1 MNDKAILDLYWQR
14 SEQAISETDT
24 KYGAYCFTIAYNI
37 LDNRED
43 SEESVSDTY
52 MAAWN
57 SMPPKRPAI
66 LSAFLGKI
74 TRYISLDHW
83 KKRSRLKRGGGEM
96 DLCLEELQDCV
107 SGQESTEDKVIRRET
122 IAAVNRFL
130 DSLSETERKIFLCRY
145 WYLEPVKD
153 IAQRFG
159 FTPNRTTVLLRRVR
173 QKLNVCLAK
182 EGLL

>member
-1 MNDKAILDLYWQR
+1 MDDKAILDLYWAR
-14 SEQAISETDT
+14 SEKAISETDA
-24 KYGAYCFTIAYNI
+24 KYGAYCFCIAYNI
-37 LDNRED
+37 LNNRED

-52 MAAWN
+52 LAAWN

-83 KKRSRLKRGGGEM
+83 KKRSRLKRGGGEIE
-96 DLCLEELQDCV
+96 LCLEELQDCV
-107 SGQESTEDKVIRRET
+107 SGQESTEEKMIRKET

-130 DSLSETERKIFLCRY
+130 STLSETERKVFLCRY
-145 WYLEPVKD
+145 WYLDPVKD
-153 IAQRFG
+153 IAERFG
-159 FTPNRTTVLLRRVR
+159 FSQNRTSVLLRRIR
-173 QKLNVCLAK
+173 QKLNTYLAK

>member
-1 MNDKAILDLYWQR
+1 MDDKAILDLYWSR

-24 KYGAYCFTIAYNI
+24 KYGAYCFCIANNI
-37 LDNRED
+37 LNNRED

-57 SMPPKRPAI
+57 SMPPKRPAV
-66 LSAFLGKI
+66 LSAFLGKM

-96 DLCLEELQDCV
+96 ELCLEELGDCV
-107 SGQESTEDKVIRRET
+107 SGQESIEDKVIRKET
-122 IAAVNRFL
+122 IAALNRFL
-130 DSLSETERKIFLCRY
+130 DALPETERKVFLCRY

-153 IAQRFG
+153 IAERFG
-159 FTPNRTTVLLRRVR
+159 FSPNRTTVMLRRTR
-173 QKLNVCLAK
+173 QKLNTCLAK

>member
-1 MNDKAILDLYWQR
+1 MDDKAILDLYWAR
-14 SEQAISETDT
+14 SEKAISETDT

-37 LDNRED
+37 LNNRED

-57 SMPPKRPAI
+57 SIPPKRPAI

-83 KKRSRLKRGGGEM
+83 KTRSRLKRGGGEM
-96 DLCLEELQDCV
+96 ELCLEELKECV
-107 SGQESTEDKVIRRET
+107 SGKESLEDKVIRRET
-122 IAAVNRFL
+122 INAVNQFL
-130 DSLSETERKIFLCRY
+130 ATLSETERKVFLCRY
-145 WYLEPVKD
+145 FYLDSVKD
-153 IAQRFG
+153 IAERFG
-159 FTPNRTTVLLRRVR
+159 FSPNRTSVLLRRVR
-173 QKLNVCLAK
+173 QKLNIHLAK

>member
-1 MNDKAILDLYWQR
+1 MDDKAILDLYWSR
-14 SEQAISETDT
+14 SEAAIAETDA
-24 KYGAYCFTIAYNI
+24 KYGAYCFTIAFNI
-37 LDNRED
+37 LNNRED

-57 SMPPKRPAI
+57 SMPPKRPAM

-96 DLCLEELQDCV
+96 ELCLEELADCV
-107 SGQESTEDKVIRRET
+107 SGQESTEDKVIRKET
-122 IAAVNRFL
+122 IAAVNHFL
-130 DSLSETERKIFLCRY
+130 TSLSETERKIFLCRY
-145 WYLEPVKD
+145 WYLDSVKD
-153 IAQRFG
+153 IAERFG
-159 FTPNRTTVLLRRVR
+159 FSPNRTSTMLRRVR
-173 QKLNVCLAK
+173 QKLNTHLAK

>member
-1 MNDKAILDLYWQR
+1 MDDKAILDLYWSR

-37 LDNRED
+37 LSNRED

-57 SMPPKRPAI
+57 SMPPKRPAV
-66 LSAFLGKI
+66 LSAFLGKM
-74 TRYISLDHW
+74 TRYISLDRW

-96 DLCLEELQDCV
+96 ELCLEELQNCV
-107 SGQESTEDKVIRRET
+107 SGQESTEDTVIRKDT
-122 IAAVNRFL
+122 ISAVNRFL

-145 WYLEPVKD
+145 WYLESVKD
-153 IAQRFG
+153 IAERFG
-159 FTPNRTTVLLRRVR
+159 FSPTAPPSCCAVSG
-173 QKLNVCLAK
+173 KS
-182 EGLL
+182 

>member
-1 MNDKAILDLYWQR
+1 MDDKAILDLYWSR
-14 SEQAISETDT
+14 SERAISETDT

-37 LDNRED
+37 LSNRED

-57 SMPPKRPAI
+57 SMPPKRPSI
-66 LSAFLGKI
+66 LSAFLGKM
-74 TRYISLDHW
+74 TRYISLDRW
-83 KKRSRLKRGGGEM
+83 KKRSRLKRGGGEI

-130 DSLSETERKIFLCRY
+130 NSLSETERKIFLCRY
-145 WYLEPVKD
+145 WYFDPVPQ
-153 IAQRFG
+153 IAKRFG
-159 FTPNRTTVLLRRVR
+159 FSESKVLSMLHRTRG
-173 QKLNVCLAK
+173 KLARHLEK
-182 EGLL
+182 EGLR

>member
-1 MNDKAILDLYWQR
+1 MDDKAILDLYWSR
-14 SEQAISETDT
+14 SESAISETDA
-24 KYGAYCFTIAYNI
+24 KYGAYCFCIAYNI
-37 LDNRED
+37 LNNRED

-66 LSAFLGKI
+66 LSAFLGKM

-96 DLCLEELQDCV
+96 DLCLEELGDCV

-122 IAAVNRFL
+122 ISAVNRFL
-130 DSLSETERKIFLCRY
+130 DTLSETERTVFLCRY
-145 WYLEPVKD
+145 WYLESVKD
-153 IAQRFG
+153 IAERFG
-159 FTPNRTTVLLRRVR
+159 LNPNRTSVMLRRVR
-173 QKLNVCLAK
+173 QKLNAQLAK

>member
-1 MNDKAILDLYWQR
+1 MDDKAILDLYWDR
-14 SEQAISETDT
+14 SEKAISETDT

-37 LDNRED
+37 LNNRED

-57 SMPPKRPAI
+57 SMPPKRPSI

-74 TRYISLDHW
+74 TRYISLDRW
-83 KKRSRLKRGGGEM
+83 KKRSRLKRGGGEI

-107 SGQESTEDKVIRRET
+107 SGQNSTEDALIRKET
-122 IAAVNRFL
+122 LAAVNRFL
-130 DSLSETERKIFLCRY
+130 STLSETERKVFLCRY
-145 WYLEPVKD
+145 WYLDSVKD
-153 IAQRFG
+153 IAERFG
-159 FTPNRTTVLLRRVR
+159 FSPNRTSVLLRRIR
-173 QKLNVCLAK
+173 QKLNTYLTK

>member
-1 MNDKAILDLYWQR
+1 MDDKAILDLYWTR

-24 KYGAYCFTIAYNI
+24 KYGAYCFCIAYNI
-37 LDNRED
+37 LNNRED

-52 MAAWN
+52 LAAWN
-57 SMPPKRPAI
+57 SIPPKRPAV

-83 KKRSRLKRGGGEM
+83 KKHSRLKRGGGEM
-96 DLCLEELQDCV
+96 ELCLEELQECV

-122 IAAVNRFL
+122 IVAVNHFL
-130 DSLSETERKIFLCRY
+130 SKLSEAERKVFLCRY
-145 WYLEPVKD
+145 WYLESVKD
-153 IAQRFG
+153 IANRFG
-159 FTPNRTTVLLRRVR
+159 FSPNRTAVMLRRIR
-173 QKLNVCLAK
+173 QKLNAHLAK

>member
-1 MNDKAILDLYWQR
+1 MDDKAILDLYWAR
-14 SEQAISETDT
+14 SERAISETDT
-24 KYGAYCFTIAYNI
+24 KYGPYCFCIAYNI
-37 LDNRED
+37 LNNRED

-57 SMPPKRPAI
+57 SMPPKRPAV

-96 DLCLEELQDCV
+96 ELCLEELGDCV

-122 IAAVNRFL
+122 ITAVNHFL
-130 DSLSETERKIFLCRY
+130 STLSETERKIFLCRY
-145 WYLEPVKD
+145 WYLESVKD
-153 IAQRFG
+153 IAERFG
-159 FTPNRTTVLLRRVR
+159 FSPNRTSVMLSRVR
-173 QKLNVCLAK
+173 QKLHAHLAK

>member
-1 MNDKAILDLYWQR
+1 MDDKAILDLYWAR
-14 SEQAISETDT
+14 SEEAISETDA

-37 LDNRED
+37 LNSRED

-52 MAAWN
+52 LAAWN
-57 SMPPKRPAI
+57 SMPPKRPAL

-74 TRYISLDHW
+74 TRCISLDHW
-83 KKRSRLKRGGGEM
+83 KKRSRLKRGGGEI
-96 DLCLEELQDCV
+96 DKCLEELGDCV
-107 SGQESTEDKVIRRET
+107 SGQESVEDKVLRKET
-122 IAAVNRFL
+122 VAAVNRFL

-153 IAQRFG
+153 IADRFG
-159 FTPNRTTVLLRRVR
+159 FTPNRTSVMLRRIR
-173 QKLNVCLAK
+173 QKLNTCLAK

>member
-1 MNDKAILDLYWQR
+1 MDDKSILDLYWSR
-14 SEQAISETDT
+14 SEAAIAETDA
-24 KYGAYCFTIAYNI
+24 KYGAYCFTIAFNI
-37 LDNRED
+37 LNNRED

-57 SMPPKRPAI
+57 SMPPKRPAM

-83 KKRSRLKRGGGEM
+83 KKRSRLKRGGGELE
-96 DLCLEELQDCV
+96 LCLEELGDCV
-107 SGQESTEDKVIRRET
+107 SGSESIEDKLIRKHT
-122 IAAVNRFL
+122 AAAVNQFL
-130 DSLSETERKIFLCRY
+130 SCLSETERKIFLCRY
-145 WYLEPVKD
+145 WYLDPVKD

-159 FTPNRTTVLLRRVR
+159 LSPNHTSVMLRRVR
-173 QKLNVCLAK
+173 QKLNTHLAK